1 MKKYGIGKLDKAP
14 VKVAKEAKPKDAKDE
29 RPKPKRS

>member
-14 VKVAKEAKPKDAKDE
+14 VKVAKKIKKETKDE
-29 RPKPKRS
+29 QPKPKRS